1 MLPHS
6 LRFQR
11 VSDGAGAPKAQN
23 RMMLKRTIDSYHI
36 GFLLNLTDSQL
47 GTLAGFFQDPGPG
60 PSGVSVLGGR
70 TAATPAQL
78 DGIGSVVIKHYRR
91 GGLMRYFIKDRYLK
105 FGKTRAQREFELLNI
120 VGTLGINIPQPIAYA
135 HRGRLLYRAWLV
147 TREIHQPLSLA
158 RLSLQDEKKASTA
171 MASVI
176 EQISL
181 LIQNDILQ
189 VDLHPGNVVVDVREQ
204 VYLLDFD
211 KGRVYHGSRQ
221 KLINLYLA
229 RWQRAVSK
237 HGLPEML
244 TDILQAGLNS

>member
-1 MLPHS
+1 M
-6 LRFQR
+6 
-11 VSDGAGAPKAQN
+11 
-23 RMMLKRTIDSYHI
+23 DSYHF
-36 GFLLNLTDSQL
+36 GSFLNLTDSQL
-47 GTLAGFFQDPGPG
+47 GTLTGLFHHPGPI
-60 PSGVSVLGGR
+60 GVSVLGGR
-70 TAATPAQL
+70 TAATAAQL
-78 DGIGSVVIKHYRR
+78 DDIGSVVIKHYRR
-91 GGLMRYFIKDRYLK
+91 GGLMRYFIKRRYLK
-105 FGKTRAQREFELLNI
+105 FGKTRAQREFELLNM

-135 HRGRLLYRAWLV
+135 HRGRLFYRAWLV

-158 RLSLQDEKKASTA
+158 SLSMQDEKKTSSA

-176 EQISL
+176 EQISS
-181 LIQNDILQ
+181 LIQNDILH

-221 KLINLYLA
+221 KLKDRYLA

-244 TDILQAGLNS
+244 TEILQAGLT

>member
-1 MLPHS
+1 
-6 LRFQR
+6 
-11 VSDGAGAPKAQN
+11 
-23 RMMLKRTIDSYHI
+23 MMLNRTMDSYHF

-47 GTLAGFFQDPGPG
+47 ATLAGLFDHPDPID
-60 PSGVSVLGGR
+60 VSVLGGR
-70 TAATPAQL
+70 TAATAAQL
-78 DGIGSVVIKHYRR
+78 DGIGPVIIKHYRR
-91 GGLMRYFIKDRYLK
+91 GGLLRYFIKDRYLN
-105 FGKTRAQREFELLNI
+105 FGKTRSQREFELLDI
-120 VGTLGINIPQPIAYA
+120 VGALGINIPQPIAYA

-158 RLSLQDEKKASTA
+158 RLSLQDEKKASTT

-181 LIQNDILQ
+181 LIQNDILH

-221 KLINLYLA
+221 NLKDRYLA
-229 RWQRAVSK
+229 RWQRAVNK

-244 TDILQAGLNS
+244 TDILQAGLS